1 MAEKEK
7 KEDPKAA
14 AAGAPAPAGGNKKL
28 MIIVIVLLVLVL
40 AAVGGLGAYLFL
52 GQKHAAEAAAGG
64 AHGAAAAEHEEAPK
78 KKEKK
83 EGPPIFEKV
92 EPVVVDLSGGGRG
105 PMVRLGM
112 QAELMDEA
120 AKTNFKAYMP
130 KIRSAVILLLSSK
143 TEEDVASAEGK
154 VKLRAQIKRIMNESM
169 DAAEEEPVDS
179 VLFTSF
185 IIQQQ

>member
-7 KEDPKAA
+7 KEDAKAA
-14 AAGAPAPAGGNKKL
+14 AAPAPAGGNKKL

-40 AAVGGLGAYLFL
+40 AAIGGLGAYLFL
-52 GQKHAAEAAAGG
+52 GQKHAAEATASG
-64 AHGAAAAEHEEAPK
+64 AHGAAAEHAEEPK

-92 EPVVVDLSGGGRG
+92 EPFVVNLSGGPSA
-105 PMVRLGM
+105 PMLQLEM
-112 QAELMDEA
+112 QAELYDEG

-143 TEEDVASAEGK
+143 SEEEVASAEGK

-169 DAAEEEPVDS
+169 DAAEEEPVES

>member
-64 AHGAAAAEHEEAPK
+64 PHGAAAAEHEEAPK

-92 EPVVVDLSGGGRG
+92 EPFVVNLSGGPTA
-105 PMVRLGM
+105 PMLQLEM
-112 QAELMDEA
+112 QAELMDEH

>member
-64 AHGAAAAEHEEAPK
+64 AHGAAAEQEKEPK

-92 EPVVVDLSGGGRG
+92 EPFVVNLSGGPTA
-105 PMVRLGM
+105 PMLQLEM
-112 QAELMDEA
+112 QAELLDEA

-143 TEEDVASAEGK
+143 SEEDVASAEGK

>member
-7 KEDPKAA
+7 KEDAKAA
-14 AAGAPAPAGGNKKL
+14 AAPAPAGGNKKL

-52 GQKHAAEAAAGG
+52 GQKHAAEAAAAGG
-64 AHGAAAAEHEEAPK
+64 AHGAAAEHAEEPK
-78 KKEKK
+78 NKEKK

-92 EPVVVDLSGGGRG
+92 EPFVVNLSGGPTA
-105 PMVRLGM
+105 PMLQLEM
-112 QAELMDEA
+112 QAELYDEA

-143 TEEDVASAEGK
+143 SEEEVASAEGK

-169 DAAEEEPVDS
+169 DAAEEEPVES

>member
-14 AAGAPAPAGGNKKL
+14 AAGAPVPAGGNKKL

-64 AHGAAAAEHEEAPK
+64 AHGAAAEQEKEPK

-92 EPVVVDLSGGGRG
+92 EPFVVNLSGGPTA
-105 PMVRLGM
+105 PMLQLEM
-112 QAELMDEA
+112 QAELLDEA

>member
-7 KEDPKAA
+7 KEDAKAA
-14 AAGAPAPAGGNKKL
+14 AAPAPAGGNKKL

-40 AAVGGLGAYLFL
+40 AAIGGLGAYLFL
-52 GQKHAAEAAAGG
+52 GQKHAADATASG
-64 AHGAAAAEHEEAPK
+64 AHGAAAEHADEPK

-92 EPVVVDLSGGGRG
+92 EPFVVNLSGGPTA
-105 PMVRLGM
+105 PMLQLEM
-112 QAELMDEA
+112 QAELYDEA

-143 TEEDVASAEGK
+143 SEEEVASAEGK

-169 DAAEEEPVDS
+169 DAAEEEPVES

>member
-7 KEDPKAA
+7 KEDAKAA
-14 AAGAPAPAGGNKKL
+14 AAPAPAGGNKKL
-28 MIIVIVLLVLVL
+28 MMIVIVLLVLVL
-40 AAVGGLGAYLFL
+40 AAIGGLGAYLFL
-52 GQKHAAEAAAGG
+52 GQKHAAEATASG
-64 AHGAAAAEHEEAPK
+64 AHGAAAEHAEEPK

-92 EPVVVDLSGGGRG
+92 EPFVVNLSGGPTA
-105 PMVRLGM
+105 PMLQLEM

>member
-92 EPVVVDLSGGGRG
+92 EPFVVNLSGGPTA
-105 PMVRLGM
+105 PMLQLEM
-112 QAELMDEA
+112 QAELVDEG

>member
-52 GQKHAAEAAAGG
+52 GQKHAAEAAAAGG
-64 AHGAAAAEHEEAPK
+64 AHGAAAAEQEAPK

-92 EPVVVDLSGGGRG
+92 EPFVVNLSGGPTA
-105 PMVRLGM
+105 PMLQLEM
-112 QAELMDEA
+112 QAELLDEH

>member
-7 KEDPKAA
+7 KEDAKAA
-14 AAGAPAPAGGNKKL
+14 AAPAPAGGNKKL

-40 AAVGGLGAYLFL
+40 AAIGGLGAYLFL
-52 GQKHAAEAAAGG
+52 GQKHAAEATASG
-64 AHGAAAAEHEEAPK
+64 AHGAAAEHAEEPK

-92 EPVVVDLSGGGRG
+92 EPFVVNLSGGPTA
-105 PMVRLGM
+105 PMLQLEM
-112 QAELMDEA
+112 QAELVDEH

-143 TEEDVASAEGK
+143 TEEEVASAEGK

-169 DAAEEEPVDS
+169 DAAQEEPVDS

>member
-64 AHGAAAAEHEEAPK
+64 AHGAAAEQEKEPK

-92 EPVVVDLSGGGRG
+92 EPFVVNLSGGPTA
-105 PMVRLGM
+105 PMLQLEM
-112 QAELMDEA
+112 QAELVDEG

-143 TEEDVASAEGK
+143 SEEDVASAEGK